1 MQNNPTTKKK
11 KAVKASLE
19 APVRLKI
26 LVSIIERKKVDFYLS
41 ALEGYEVNMQTVLYA
56 HGTAPTDIQHL
67 LGLTGTDKAVILSV
81 VREDKVK
88 TILNAYEDKYFK
100 TKNGKGVAFTIPMKS
115 LIGVQLYNFSAN
127 IKGGL
132 AK

>member
-115 LIGVQLYNFSAN
+115 LIGVQLYNFLAN

>member
-115 LIGVQLYNFSAN
+115 LIGVHLYNFLAN

-132 AK
+132 AQ

>member
-100 TKNGKGVAFTIPMKS
+100 TKHGKGVAFTIPMKS
-115 LIGVQLYNFSAN
+115 LIGVQLYNFLAN